1 MKVIFVEINFM
12 AMESIDIMMAV
23 FFKANGSKE
32 KNMEKVNLMDLM
44 GSCKLDN
51 GIMINFKYDIIIKS
65 SNY

>member
-1 MKVIFVEINFM
+1 MRVIFVEINFM

-23 FFKANGSKE
+23 FSKENGSRE
-32 KNMEKVNLMDLM
+32 KNMERVNLMDLM
-44 GSCKLDN
+44 GSYKLDN